1 MPESDVSDCVTY
13 DDVERYFGIS
23 RRTLQY
29 WIQARNITPVPDP
42 EDNRR
47 RLLRRADAED
57 LARTYT
63 RDVCQIL
70 ETSYGPFDPLTRQLL
85 IAANDQAHGLPV
97 RGLHIMLAAFDQPW
111 PGLPSPQTPLLN
123 TFVNDGAVRGAY
135 QAAIFRKLLQ
145 DQRENSSRELHLID
159 SEPVSETLRKA
170 LSLCAASAHPN
181 GMTVAALVRA
191 VLQTDQ
197 EVVAIFAD
205 VPLTTRIPR
214 EQLIN
219 ELDKAIPMAF
229 QRPPDSLAMLVE
241 PSAGHRYAHRHA
253 GVIYEILDRLA
264 FRDLGEFVLC
274 AGLMGSPLSRLYKI
288 LADIIDGGD
297 FIAFKAQLG
306 EYKHLLSLDI
316 GALRMFDATTA
327 EQKLTDEI
335 RNAVHSKSILL
346 LRRFQLLDPADT
358 ARHAVDNAILRALTT
373 SAGAAA
379 IIAVYEQASEW
390 SSAPSSVYPDLP
402 MLLVTSRTYKREQT
416 LSIIARD
423 YKAEWQ
429 RNDHIALADNA
440 LETIFDLEPATFVQ
454 GRRKTLPYLAI
465 DLAGETIATMRAA
478 KTGVSAT
485 LAYGMFLDAADSL
498 KQLLSRDGEVPA
510 LTDEVNSYVEHENG
524 AVRDLAQHWVR
535 RLQALTVAQQDI
547 ENVLAGKTNPALDGT
562 QGAYE
567 TLTRS
572 VMNAQFFGCHR
583 YELRLR
589 AAFQYQLRSL
599 LGPHA

>member
-1 MPESDVSDCVTY
+1 MQEPDANDYVSY

-29 WIQARNITPVPDP
+29 WIQARTITPVPDP

-57 LARTYT
+57 LARAYT
-63 RDVCQIL
+63 RDICQIL

-97 RGLHIMLAAFDQPW
+97 RGLHLMLAAFDQPW

-135 QAAIFRKLLQ
+135 QSAIFRKLLQ
-145 DQRENSSRELHLID
+145 DQRDNGSRELLVFG
-159 SEPVSETLRKA
+159 SEPISRDLARA
-170 LSLCAASAHPN
+170 LSICATAAQPN
-181 GMTVAALVRA
+181 GVTVAALVRA

-241 PSAGHRYAHRHA
+241 PSADHRYAHRHA

-264 FRDLGEFVLC
+264 FRDPGEFVLC
-274 AGLMGSPLSRLYKI
+274 AGLVGSPLSRLYRI
-288 LADIIDGGD
+288 LADIIDRGD
-297 FIAFKAQLG
+297 FIAFRAQLG

-316 GALRMFDATTA
+316 GALRMLDTAIA
-327 EQKLTDEI
+327 EQKLVDEI
-335 RNAVHSKSILL
+335 RNAIHSKSILL
-346 LRRFQLLDPADT
+346 LRRFQLLDPVGT
-358 ARHAVDNAILRALTT
+358 AHHAVDNAILRALTT
-373 SAGAAA
+373 SIGSAAV
-379 IIAVYEQASEW
+379 IAVYEQPNEW
-390 SSAPSSVYPDLP
+390 IPAPYSIYPELP
-402 MLLVTSRTYKREQT
+402 ILLVTSRTYKIEQT
-416 LSIIARD
+416 LSIIERD

-429 RNDHIALADNA
+429 RNDHIELADNA
-440 LETIFDLEPATFVQ
+440 LETIFALEPATFVQ

-478 KTGVSAT
+478 KTGVSAS
-485 LAYGMFLDAADSL
+485 LAYGMFLDASDSL
-498 KQLLSRDGEVPA
+498 KQLLSRDGEAKA
-510 LTDEVNSYVEHENG
+510 LTDEVNVYIEHENG
-524 AVRDLAQHWVR
+524 TVRDLAQSWVR
-535 RLQALTVAQQDI
+535 RLNALTVAQQDI
-547 ENVLAGKTNPALDGT
+547 EDVLAGKTNPALDGAP
-562 QGAYE
+562 GEYE

-572 VMNAQFFGCHR
+572 VMNAQFFGGHR

-589 AAFQYQLRSL
+589 VAFQHQLRPL
-599 LGPHA
+599 LVPHA